1 MTSQISKYSNGA
13 KVSDAQYI
21 TELICENY
29 ARKKRKDLH
38 YRFWVEKTWAKF
50 YRSQIGSANKLLKT
64 YEAKDIIAALLSEEG
79 KRIFSLR
86 APHLPAIIEKF
97 HQINKSKNQE
107 LHKPVERSKDSK
119 GVQSSKKTKNMLDRL
134 KELE

>member
-1 MTSQISKYSNGA
+1 MKSQISKYSNGA

-21 TELICENY
+21 TELICESY
-29 ARKKRKDLH
+29 ARKNRKDLH

-50 YRSQIGSANKLLKT
+50 YRSQIGSANKLLEK
-64 YEAKDIIAALLSEEG
+64 YEAKDIIAALLSKEG

-97 HQINKSKNQE
+97 HEINMSKNQE
-107 LHKPVERSKDSK
+107 VHRPIERSPECS
-119 GVQSSKKTKNMLDRL
+119 GVQSSKKTNVLDRL